1 MTLILRGVAIVNAD
15 LLLLVRVLP
24 SAPLVVLVEIH
35 HEERMFKVDEEVAHI
50 RHFLWLLVV
59 LDDVQGSV
67 PVSVLL
73 VNLVLELL
81 LRVATGNV
89 FDAEVG
95 AEVFALL
102 DALNVHWLAVVGAHR
117 FRRGACVLRSRRT
130 LRLVAAHL
138 IRVRG
143 LTPERHRELAVAIVV
158 PAEKIETD
166 LRARAVNVL
175 RLGRLHVVA
184 DPEGAC
190 LDWVFQS
197 SHHSW
202 RLV

>member
-73 VNLVLELL
+73 VNLVLAKNF
-81 LRVATGNV
+81 RYP
-89 FDAEVG
+89 EVS
-95 AEVFALL
+95 FA
-102 DALNVHWLAVVGAHR
+102 
-117 FRRGACVLRSRRT
+117 
-130 LRLVAAHL
+130 
-138 IRVRG
+138 
-143 LTPERHRELAVAIVV
+143 
-158 PAEKIETD
+158 
-166 LRARAVNVL
+166 
-175 RLGRLHVVA
+175 
-184 DPEGAC
+184 
-190 LDWVFQS
+190 
-197 SHHSW
+197 
-202 RLV
+202 